1 MNLKCSSVDGGERT
15 LGNCGPGG
23 RSNKGTKKEEA
34 QEGGNLF
41 WGLRILF
48 GGRGILPDNSETPK
62 QRETEMKNKNSSF
75 RCDSLLFVAWARR
88 WRGRLFAVKNFI
100 VQGRMENKFVFAK
113 ILCLRS
119 KSMQRLNCNLLYT
132 FSSSLS
138 LLNHSICAL

>member
-1 MNLKCSSVDGGERT
+1 MNLKCSSVDGGEGT

-23 RSNKGTKKEEA
+23 RSNKGTKKE
-34 QEGGNLF
+34 EGGNLF

-75 RCDSLLFVAWARR
+75 RCDSLLFVAWARG